1 MEHGDDVEDEAATP
15 TKRPSARRMHAESDD
30 GSDEEPLARKSA
42 VKVTPAT
49 PRKNTTPATPRKN
62 ATKEESDY
70 EAPKRTPASRN
81 TTRRLIP
88 EVVIER
94 SPLFTKKVADAA
106 TVKKE

>member
-1 MEHGDDVEDEAATP
+1 VEHGDDVEDEAATP

-30 GSDEEPLARKSA
+30 GSDEEPLARKS
-42 VKVTPAT
+42 VKLTPAT

-62 ATKEESDY
+62 AAKEESDY

-81 TTRRLIP
+81 TTRRLVP

-94 SPLFTKKVADAA
+94 SPLFTKKVADTA

>member
-1 MEHGDDVEDEAATP
+1 MECGNDVEDEAATP

-49 PRKNTTPATPRKN
+49 PRKNA
-62 ATKEESDY
+62 AKEESDY

-81 TTRRLIP
+81 ITRHLVP
-88 EVVIER
+88 KVVIER
-94 SPLFTKKVADAA
+94 SPLFTKKVADTAM
-106 TVKKE
+106 VKKE